1 METEKKPISEKKLTS
16 EALKR
21 AKKKYCEKMKFN
33 EDFMNKNKE
42 AVKEWHNKHKNEE
55 SYKQMTRKNSKKY
68 YENNREKVLERMRN
82 YNANKKENCSIN
94 ILLPNIVE

>member
-1 METEKKPISEKKLTS
+1 MEIENIVKKPTS

-21 AKKKYCEKMKFN
+21 AKKKYYEKIKLN
-33 EDFMNKNKE
+33 EEYLKKTKE
-42 AVKEWHNKHKNEE
+42 AVKEWNNTHRNEE
-55 SYKQMTRKNSKKY
+55 SYKEKHRQNSKKY
-68 YENNREKVLERMRN
+68 YDNHREKVLERMRN

>member
-1 METEKKPISEKKLTS
+1 METEKNPTS

-21 AKKKYCEKMKFN
+21 AKKKYYEKMKLN
-33 EDFMNKNKE
+33 EEFVKKNKE
-42 AVKEWHNKHKNEE
+42 AVKEWQQKHKNEE

-68 YENNREKVLERMRN
+68 YENNRDKVLDRMRN
-82 YNANKKENCSIN
+82 YNANKNENCNVN

>member
-1 METEKKPISEKKLTS
+1 METEKKPTS

-21 AKKKYCEKMKFN
+21 AKKKYYEKMKLN
-33 EDFMNKNKE
+33 EEFVKKNKE
-42 AVKEWHNKHKNEE
+42 AVKEWHNKHKNDE

-68 YENNREKVLERMRN
+68 YENHKDKVLDRIRN
-82 YNANKKENCSIN
+82 YNANKKDHCNIN

>member
-1 METEKKPISEKKLTS
+1 METEKKPTS
-16 EALKR
+16 KALKR
-21 AKKKYCEKMKFN
+21 AKKKYYEKMKSN
-33 EDFMNKNKE
+33 EEFMKRNQK
-42 AVKEWHNKHKNEE
+42 AVKKWQDKHKNEE
-55 SYKQMTRKNSKKY
+55 SYKEMTRRNSKIY

>member
-1 METEKKPISEKKLTS
+1 METEKKPTS
-16 EALKR
+16 EALKS
-21 AKKKYCEKMKFN
+21 AKKKYYEKMKLN

-42 AVKEWHNKHKNEE
+42 AVKEWQNKHKNEE
-55 SYKQMTRKNSKKY
+55 SYKEMTRRNSKIY

>member
-1 METEKKPISEKKLTS
+1 METEKKPTS

-21 AKKKYCEKMKFN
+21 AKKKYYEKMKLN
-33 EDFMNKNKE
+33 EEFMTKNKE

-82 YNANKKENCSIN
+82 YNANKNYNATKKENCSIN

>member
-1 METEKKPISEKKLTS
+1 METEKKPIS

-21 AKKKYCEKMKFN
+21 AKKKYYEKMKSN
-33 EDFMNKNKE
+33 EEFIKRNKK
-42 AVKEWHNKHKNEE
+42 AVKKWQDKHKNEE
-55 SYKQMTRKNSKKY
+55 SYKEMTRRNSKIY